1 MAVKET
7 SPSSPAPA
15 LTPLPPSP
23 HRSGRGGIVTPKDVA
38 DWSGVGGNAPLSQ
51 RTGRGAGGEGRR
63 RRFGLVIGKILFAL
77 LALLIVIWS
86 VGPFLWMAI
95 TSIKPDR
102 DLATLPPILPSA
114 LTFDHYRALFAE
126 RPFYRY
132 IINSTIVAL
141 ATTLV
146 CLLIGSLAG
155 YAFGRLR
162 FPGRMPLLLAVLV
175 VSMFPQISI
184 VAPIYRIF
192 QQRGLLNSYEGLIIP
207 YNAFA
212 LPLAIWILT
221 SFFRSIPGELE
232 DASRIDGSSRL
243 GALFRVIL
251 PLSAP
256 GLFTAAILVF
266 IAAWNEFLFALTF
279 TNTIDHQTIPV
290 GIALLP
296 AMYHVPW
303 GNIAAASTLVT
314 LPLVIMVLILQRWIV
329 RGIVAGAL
337 KG

>member
-1 MAVKET
+1 MAVT
-7 SPSSPAPA
+7 STSPAPPT
-15 LTPLPPSP
+15 LLPIHGEKRE
-23 HRSGRGGIVTPKDVA
+23 HRTMT
-38 DWSGVGGNAPLSQ
+38 SQ
-51 RTGRGAGGEGRR
+51 RLVTLAGKVL
-63 RRFGLVIGKILFAL
+63 FGV
-77 LALLIVIWS
+77 LALLIVVWS

-102 DLATLPPILPSA
+102 DLATLPPVLPTA
-114 LTFDHYRALFAE
+114 VTFDHYRTLFE
-126 RPFYRY
+126 GRPFYRY
-132 IINSTIVAL
+132 IINSTIVAS
-141 ATTLV
+141 ATTII

-155 YAFGRLR
+155 YAFGRLK
-162 FPGRMPLLLAVLV
+162 FPGRLPLLLAVLV
-175 VSMFPQISI
+175 VSMFPQIAI
-184 VAPIYRIF
+184 VAPIYVRF
-192 QQRGLLNSYEGLIIP
+192 QQLGLLNTYQAMIIP
-207 YNAFA
+207 YNTFA
-212 LPLAIWILT
+212 LPLAIWVLT

-256 GLFTAAILVF
+256 GLFTTAILVF
-266 IAAWNEFLFALTF
+266 IAAWNEFLFALTL
-279 TNTIDHQTIPV
+279 TSSIDHQTIPV

-303 GNIAAASTLVT
+303 GNIAAASTIVT
-314 LPLVIMVLILQRWIV
+314 LPLVVMVLICQRWIV

>member
-1 MAVKET
+1 VVVVAET
-7 SPSSPAPA
+7 GA
-15 LTPLPPSP
+15 PSP
-23 HRSGRGGIVTPKDVA
+23 VGDRRGGE
-38 DWSGVGGNAPLSQ
+38 
-51 RTGRGAGGEGRR
+51 RGEGLRR
-63 RRFGLVIGKILFAL
+63 QKIITLIGKILFAA
-77 LALLIVIWS
+77 LALLIVVWS
-86 VGPFLWMAI
+86 VGPFLWMVI

-102 DLATLPPILPSA
+102 DLATLPPILPTEI
-114 LTFDHYRALFAE
+114 TFNHYGALFE
-126 RPFYRY
+126 TRPFYRY
-132 IINSTIVAL
+132 IINSTVVSL

-162 FPGRMPLLLAVLV
+162 FPGRLTLLLAVLV

-184 VAPIYRIF
+184 VAPIYRMF
-192 QQRGLLNSYEGLIIP
+192 QQRGLLNTYEALIIP

-221 SFFRSIPGELE
+221 SFFRSIPAELE
-232 DASRIDGSSRL
+232 DASRIDGSTRL

-256 GLFTAAILVF
+256 GLFTTAILVF

-279 TNTIDHQTIPV
+279 TTSIDHQTIPV

-314 LPLVIMVLILQRWIV
+314 LPLVVMVLVCQRWIV

>member
-1 MAVKET
+1 MASAEAMSQTGATVR
-7 SPSSPAPA
+7 SRSRVQPMA
-15 LTPLPPSP
+15 LL
-23 HRSGRGGIVTPKDVA
+23 GRVA
-38 DWSGVGGNAPLSQ
+38 
-51 RTGRGAGGEGRR
+51 
-63 RRFGLVIGKILFAL
+63 FAL
-77 LALLIVIWS
+77 LALLIVVWS

-102 DLATLPPILPSA
+102 ELATLPPILPSEI
-114 LTFDHYRALFAE
+114 TFDHYFALFE
-126 RPFYRY
+126 QRPFYKY
-132 IINSTIVAL
+132 IINSTVVSIS
-141 ATTLV
+141 TTLI
-146 CLLIGSLAG
+146 CLVIGSLAG
-155 YAFGRLR
+155 YAFGRLH
-162 FPGRMPLLLAVLV
+162 FPGRLPLLLTVLV

-184 VAPIYRIF
+184 VAPLYRMF
-192 QQRGLLNSYEGLIIP
+192 QARGLLNTYEALIIP

-221 SFFRSIPGELE
+221 SFFRSIPAELE
-232 DASRIDGSSRL
+232 DASRIDGSTRL
-243 GALFRVIL
+243 GALFRIIL

-256 GLFTAAILVF
+256 GLFTTAILVF

-279 TNTIDHQTIPV
+279 TTSIDHQTIPV

-314 LPLVIMVLILQRWIV
+314 LPLVVLVLILQRWIV

>member
-1 MAVKET
+1 MAAMQ
-7 SPSSPAPA
+7 APA
-15 LTPLPPSP
+15 RPLPQT
-23 HRSGRGGIVTPKDVA
+23 RVA
-38 DWSGVGGNAPLSQ
+38 AKPMTGQ
-51 RTGRGAGGEGRR
+51 RLIA
-63 RRFGLVIGKILFAL
+63 LLGKMAFFL
-77 LALLIVIWS
+77 LALLIVVWS
-86 VGPFLWMAI
+86 VGPFLWMAM

-102 DLATLPPILPSA
+102 DLAALPPILPTEI
-114 LTFDHYRALFAE
+114 TFSHYFALFE
-126 RPFYRY
+126 QRPFYKY
-132 IINSTIVAL
+132 IINSTVVSI
-141 ATTLV
+141 ATTLI
-146 CLLIGSLAG
+146 CLIIGSLAG
-155 YAFGRLR
+155 YAFGRLH
-162 FPGRMPLLLAVLV
+162 FPARLPLLLTVLV

-184 VAPIYRIF
+184 VAPLYRIF
-192 QQRGLLNSYEGLIIP
+192 QSRGLLNTYEGLIIP

-221 SFFRSIPGELE
+221 SFFRSIPAELE

-243 GALFRVIL
+243 GALFRIIL

-256 GLFTAAILVF
+256 GLFTTAILVF

-279 TNTIDHQTIPV
+279 TTSIDHQTIPV

-314 LPLVIMVLILQRWIV
+314 LPLVVLVLILQRWIV

>member
-1 MAVKET
+1 
-7 SPSSPAPA
+7 
-15 LTPLPPSP
+15 
-23 HRSGRGGIVTPKDVA
+23 
-38 DWSGVGGNAPLSQ
+38 
-51 RTGRGAGGEGRR
+51 
-63 RRFGLVIGKILFAL
+63 
-77 LALLIVIWS
+77 

-102 DLATLPPILPSA
+102 DLATLPPVLPTA
-114 LTFDHYRALFAE
+114 VTFDHYRTLFE
-126 RPFYRY
+126 GRPFYRY
-132 IINSTIVAL
+132 IINSTIVAS
-141 ATTLV
+141 ATTII

-155 YAFGRLR
+155 YAFGRLK
-162 FPGRMPLLLAVLV
+162 FPGRLPLLLAVLV
-175 VSMFPQISI
+175 VSMFPQIAI
-184 VAPIYRIF
+184 VAPIYVRF
-192 QQRGLLNSYEGLIIP
+192 QQLGLLNTYQAMIIP
-207 YNAFA
+207 YNTFA
-212 LPLAIWILT
+212 LPLAIWVLT

-256 GLFTAAILVF
+256 GLFTTAILVF
-266 IAAWNEFLFALTF
+266 IAAWNEFLFALTL
-279 TNTIDHQTIPV
+279 TSSIDHQTIPV

-303 GNIAAASTLVT
+303 GNIAAASTIVT
-314 LPLVIMVLILQRWIV
+314 LPLVVMVLICQRWIV

>member
-1 MAVKET
+1 MAAGQV
-7 SPSSPAPA
+7 PMP
-15 LTPLPPSP
+15 
-23 HRSGRGGIVTPKDVA
+23 
-38 DWSGVGGNAPLSQ
+38 VGASYS
-51 RTGRGAGGEGRR
+51 RHAIITI
-63 RRFGLVIGKILFAL
+63 IGKILFAA
-77 LALLIVIWS
+77 LAILIVIWS
-86 VGPFLWMAI
+86 IGPFLWMMI

-102 DLATLPPILPSA
+102 DLATLPPILPTEI
-114 LTFDHYRALFAE
+114 TFNHYFALFE
-126 RPFYRY
+126 TRPFYRY
-132 IINSTIVAL
+132 IINSTIVSL

-155 YAFGRLR
+155 YAFGRLK
-162 FPGRMPLLLAVLV
+162 FPGRLPLLLLVLV

-184 VAPIYRIF
+184 VAPLYRIF
-192 QQRGLLNSYEGLIIP
+192 QSRGLLNTYEGLIIP

-221 SFFRSIPGELE
+221 SFFRSIPAELE

-243 GALFRVIL
+243 GALFRIIL

-256 GLFTAAILVF
+256 GLFTTAILVF

-279 TNTIDHQTIPV
+279 TTSIDHQTIPV

-314 LPLVIMVLILQRWIV
+314 LPLVILVLILQRWIV

>member
-1 MAVKET
+1 MAT
-7 SPSSPAPA
+7 AQA
-15 LTPLPPSP
+15 RPLPQTRAAARPMTWQ
-23 HRSGRGGIVTPKDVA
+23 RL
-38 DWSGVGGNAPLSQ
+38 GVL
-51 RTGRGAGGEGRR
+51 
-63 RRFGLVIGKILFAL
+63 LGKIGFCL
-77 LALLIVIWS
+77 LTLLIVVWS
-86 VGPFLWMAI
+86 VGPFLWMAL

-102 DLATLPPILPSA
+102 DLAALPPILPSE
-114 LTFDHYRALFAE
+114 LTFNHYFALFE
-126 RPFYRY
+126 QRPFYKY
-132 IINSTIVAL
+132 IINSAIVSI

-155 YAFGRLR
+155 YAFGRLH
-162 FPGRMPLLLAVLV
+162 FPGRLPLLLAVLV

-184 VAPIYRIF
+184 VAPIYRMF
-192 QQRGLLNSYEGLIIP
+192 QSRGLLNTYEGLIIP

-221 SFFRSIPGELE
+221 SFFRSIPAELE

-243 GALFRVIL
+243 GALFRIIL

-279 TNTIDHQTIPV
+279 TTSIDHQTIPV

-314 LPLVIMVLILQRWIV
+314 LPLVVLVLILQRWIV

>member
-1 MAVKET
+1 MAT
-7 SPSSPAPA
+7 SPSSPAVLPA
-15 LTPLPPSP
+15 
-23 HRSGRGGIVTPKDVA
+23 RGGQGALAVGKQGVSSRRAVTI
-38 DWSGVGGNAPLSQ
+38 L
-51 RTGRGAGGEGRR
+51 
-63 RRFGLVIGKILFAL
+63 GKVLFAL
-77 LALLIVIWS
+77 LALLIVVWS
-86 VGPFLWMAI
+86 VGPFLWMMI

-102 DLATLPPILPSA
+102 DLATLPPILPTEI
-114 LTFDHYRALFAE
+114 TFNHYGALFE
-126 RPFYRY
+126 TRPFYRY
-132 IINSTIVAL
+132 IINSTIVSV

-162 FPGRMPLLLAVLV
+162 FPGRLPLLLAVLV
-175 VSMFPQISI
+175 VSIFPQISI
-184 VAPIYRIF
+184 VGPLYRMF
-192 QQRGLLNSYEGLIIP
+192 QPRGLLNTYEALIIP

-221 SFFRSIPGELE
+221 SFFRSIPAELE
-232 DASRIDGSSRL
+232 DASRVDGTTRL

-251 PLSAP
+251 PLSLP
-256 GLFTAAILVF
+256 GLFTTAILVF

-279 TNTIDHQTIPV
+279 TTSIDHQTIPV
-290 GIALLP
+290 GIARLP

-314 LPLVIMVLILQRWIV
+314 LPLVVMVLILQRWIV
-329 RGIVAGAL
+329 QGIVAGAL